1 MVQSN
6 RVFLMKHNALR
17 TPLVKG
23 NGMMPLR
30 VQRQTLADRVGVVG
44 KGGAVVLIDETL
56 PKQNEVLGTGF
67 GVKTMD
73 KSVIKKL
80 ENLNI
85 GKKRKNVN
93 FQV

>member
-44 KGGAVVLIDETL
+44 GGSVVLLDETL

-67 GVKTMD
+67 GVKSMD

-80 ENLNI
+80 ENLNV